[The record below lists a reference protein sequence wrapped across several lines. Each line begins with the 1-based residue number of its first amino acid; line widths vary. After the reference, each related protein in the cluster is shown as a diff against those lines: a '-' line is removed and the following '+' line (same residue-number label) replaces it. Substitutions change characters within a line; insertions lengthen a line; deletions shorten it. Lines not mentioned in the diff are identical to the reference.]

1 MSQEGIIDIIGTYPQ
16 IPTEFIANVGSAV
29 PIANQLEVLGEAIAA
44 GTTPF
49 QSIASGN
56 TVTYQIQRGQAF
68 ASSAANRAGIVSFD
82 SSTFAVDANG
92 YVTFSGSGFVNSVTG
107 TLNRI
112 TAIPT
117 TGNVIVDIAAT
128 YVGQTSIT
136 TLGTITTGTWHGTVI
151 GVIYGGTGLNSA
163 SQGDLLYGSA
173 ANTYSLLAKDTNATR
188 YLSNTGTTNNP
199 AWAQVNLANG
209 VTGNLPVTNLNSGT
223 SASATTFWR
232 GDGTWAT
239 PSGTGVTSVSGT
251 LNRITSTGGTTP
263 VIDIAATYVGQT
275 SITTLGTITTGV
287 WNGTAIDLASFVSGN
302 LAVTHLNSG
311 TSASATTFWRGDGTW
326 ATPAGTGVTSV
337 SGTTDRITSTGGTT
351 PIIDIAATYVG
362 QTSITTLGTI
372 TTGVWNGTAIDLASF
387 VSGNLA
393 VTHLN
398 SGTSASATTFWR
410 GDGTWAT
417 PAGTGVTSVSGTLNR
432 ITSTGGTTPV
442 IDIAATYVGQTSI
455 TTLGTVTTGTWSA
468 TTIAT
473 TKGGT
478 GLTSYN
484 QGDLLYAS
492 AANTLTTLAK
502 DTNATRY
509 LSNTGTTN
517 NPAWAQVNLA
527 NGVTGNLPVTNLN
540 SGTSASSSTF
550 WRGDGTWATPSGG
563 GVVTI
568 TGEGTGGATGS
579 TINFSGQTPFGA
591 GATVLFSAATNNV
604 NLKLSDGNGNM
615 FLGNNSGNGTLSGG
629 NNNGISTSTLP
640 ALTTG
645 NGNTAGGNSAL
656 FALQDGDI
664 NSAYG
669 FQALINLVSGS
680 YCIGIGQNSGDAYTT
695 SESSNIVIGNSGV
708 ISESNVIRIGTQG
721 AGAAQQN
728 KCYVAGITGNT
739 VSNTQLVLLDST
751 TGQLGVSSYVEST
764 FTPVLKF
771 GGTTTGITYTTQV
784 GQYKQIGNIVY
795 FYINILLSS
804 KGSATGVAT
813 ITGLPVTT
821 NGSSQVT
828 AIGSW
833 SNITLTALYTTVG
846 CNNSASSTTL
856 NLIQNGSA
864 QATTTISN
872 TGFANTSAL
881 IFNGFYFTT

>member
-1 MSQEGIIDIIGTYPQ
+1 MSQEGIIDIIGTFPQ

-29 PIANQLEVLGEAIAA
+29 PIGNQLEVLGEAIAA

-56 TVTYQIQRGQAF
+56 TVTYQIQTSQAF
-68 ASSAANRAGIVSFD
+68 ASSAANRAGISSFD
-82 SSTFAVDANG
+82 STDFTVDANG
-92 YVTFSGSGFVNSVTG
+92 FVSLIGGGAAIDSFTTDLSGPVVANGSGSVAFTGATNIFSDGSVVNTMRLNLQG
-107 TLNRI
+107 TNHALFIGRGAN
-112 TAIPT
+112 TA
-117 TGNVIVDIAAT
+117 
-128 YVGQTSIT
+128 
-136 TLGTITTGTWHGTVI
+136 
-151 GVIYGGTGLNSA
+151 SA
-163 SQGDLLYGSA
+163 SLSLGSAGQLLQSAGAADPVWTTSTYPSTNAQGDLIYGSA
-173 ANTYSLLAKDTNATR
+173 INVYSNLSKDTNATR
-188 YLSNTGTTNNP
+188 YLSNTGTSNNP

-232 GDGTWAT
+232 GDGSWAV
-239 PSGTGVTSVSGT
+239 PAGTGVTSVSGT

-263 VIDIAATYVGQT
+263 VIDISASYVGQT

-311 TSASATTFWRGDGTW
+311 TSASSSTFWRGDGTW

-337 SGTTDRITSTGGTT
+337 SGTT
-351 PIIDIAATYVG
+351 
-362 QTSITTLGTI
+362 
-372 TTGVWNGTAIDLASF
+372 
-387 VSGNLA
+387 
-393 VTHLN
+393 
-398 SGTSASATTFWR
+398 
-410 GDGTWAT
+410 
-417 PAGTGVTSVSGTLNR
+417 NR

-455 TTLGTVTTGTWSA
+455 TTLGTITTGTWSA

-484 QGDLLYAS
+484 QGDILYAS
-492 AANTLTTLAK
+492 AANTLSALAK

-550 WRGDGTWATPSGG
+550 WRGDGTWATPSAG

-604 NLKLSDGNGNM
+604 NLKLSDGSGNM
-615 FLGNNSGNGTLSGG
+615 FLGNNSGNAGVSGG
-629 NNNGISTSTLP
+629 NNNGISTAALT

-645 NGNTAGGNSAL
+645 NGNTAGGNSSL
-656 FALQDGDI
+656 FALQSGDN

-669 FQALINLVSGS
+669 FQSLINLVSGS

-708 ISESNVIRIGTQG
+708 ITESNVIRIGTQG
-721 AGAAQQN
+721 AGGAQQN
-728 KCYVAGITGNT
+728 KCYIAGINGNT
-739 VSNTQLVLLDST
+739 VSNTKLVSIDST
-751 TGQLGVSSYVEST
+751 TGQLGILPYTPST
-764 FTPVLKF
+764 FTPVLNF
-771 GGTTTGITYTTQV
+771 GGGTTGITYSSQV
-784 GQYKQIGNIVY
+784 GKYTQIGNIVY
-795 FYINILLSS
+795 IYINIQLTN
-804 KGSATGVAT
+804 KGSSTGAAA
-813 ITGLPVTT
+813 ITGLPV
-821 NGSSQVT
+821 NSDGN
-828 AIGSW
+828 A
-833 SNITLTALYTTVG
+833 NILPLLYFSGLTLTALYTNVSTYT
-846 CNNSASSTTL
+846 SAVTTL
-856 NLIQNGSA
+856 TLLQSGST
-864 QATTTISN
+864 QTATTIAN
-872 TGFANTSAL
+872 TGFTNTTNL
-881 IFNGFYFTT
+881 IFNGWYFAA